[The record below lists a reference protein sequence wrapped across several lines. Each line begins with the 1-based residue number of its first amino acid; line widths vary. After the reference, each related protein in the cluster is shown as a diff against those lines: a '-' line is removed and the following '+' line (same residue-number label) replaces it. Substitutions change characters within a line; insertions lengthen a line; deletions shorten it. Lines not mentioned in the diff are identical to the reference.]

1 MNDRESD
8 NTQKPRFV
16 DIVKSTLAAAM
27 GVQSNKNRER
37 DFAHGNILAYVVS
50 GIIFT
55 VLFIS
60 TVIVVVKMV
69 IHSTAN

>member
-1 MNDRESD
+1 MNKPEFD
-8 NTQKPRFV
+8 NSQKPRFV
-16 DIVKSTLAAAM
+16 DIVKSTLAAAA

-55 VLFIS
+55 ALFIGI
-60 TVIVVVKMV
+60 VIVVVKAVM
-69 IHSTAN
+69 HTAAH

>member
-1 MNDRESD
+1 MSKPESE

-16 DIVKSTLAAAM
+16 DIVKSTLAAAV

-37 DFAHGNILAYVVS
+37 DFAQGNILAYVVS

-60 TVIVVVKMV
+60 TVIIVVKMV
-69 IHSTAN
+69 IRGAVH

>member
-1 MNDRESD
+1 MSKPESE

-16 DIVKSTLAAAM
+16 DIVKSTLAAAV

-37 DFAHGNILAYVVS
+37 DFAQGNILAYVVS

-60 TVIVVVKMV
+60 TVIIVVKMV
-69 IHSTAN
+69 IRAAVH